1 MHIRRYAW
9 LGLLPAL
16 VVSLPAAAAEDIET
30 IVGEWEQIAS
40 NAGACP
46 TCRIT
51 FETRGKSFTVTANN
65 GWAATLSDIR
75 ATELSGAGEW
85 DASVRGWPAG
95 HAFTIH
101 FRREG
106 DRLQMTMTVDTGSAD
121 RPIVTGTFRRPWQ
134 GV

>member
-1 MHIRRYAW
+1 LRGLAVMPVVPRLAPCERFSVRQARRRRTSSSSRGGTIRPPYDGRRSVRMHIRRFAW

-30 IVGEWEQIAS
+30 IFGEWEQIAS

-65 GWAATLSDIR
+65 G
-75 ATELSGAGEW
+75 
-85 DASVRGWPAG
+85 
-95 HAFTIH
+95 
-101 FRREG
+101 
-106 DRLQMTMTVDTGSAD
+106 
-121 RPIVTGTFRRPWQ
+121 
-134 GV
+134 